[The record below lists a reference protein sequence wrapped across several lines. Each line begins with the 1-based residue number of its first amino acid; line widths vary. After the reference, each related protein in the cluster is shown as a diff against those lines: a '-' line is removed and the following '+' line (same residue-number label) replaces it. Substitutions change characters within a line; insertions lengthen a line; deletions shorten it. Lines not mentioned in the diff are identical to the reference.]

1 MPEKE
6 QKQPVK
12 EGEAPNPGK
21 MIVGLTFILLIIAGL
36 AGWFRAPVQELDFF
50 GNKFTLNQL
59 GVGVIVW
66 LAFALFVFAEDVKTL
81 FKESVRLYPPTD
93 AMNKKNIYRMMREH
107 EEIYGFPIVMRTPD
121 GKFGDVYADPPH
133 GRQGVEPHGLEYS
146 FYQWSPV
153 TRKYSDRV
161 VKGFR
166 IATQKVNTT
175 FANNNAIETKTR
187 HRTGMPKQVIL
198 PAELAFNKNIY
209 GKQTEREFKSIAHLP
224 KEKQEEAI
232 EVLKSEEEFYEN
244 E

>member
-81 FKESVRLYPPTD
+81 FKESVRLYPPTHP
-93 AMNKKNIYRMMREH
+93 MNKKN
-107 EEIYGFPIVMRTPD
+107 T
-121 GKFGDVYADPPH
+121 
-133 GRQGVEPHGLEYS
+133 
-146 FYQWSPV
+146 
-153 TRKYSDRV
+153 
-161 VKGFR
+161 
-166 IATQKVNTT
+166 
-175 FANNNAIETKTR
+175 
-187 HRTGMPKQVIL
+187 
-198 PAELAFNKNIY
+198 
-209 GKQTEREFKSIAHLP
+209 
-224 KEKQEEAI
+224 
-232 EVLKSEEEFYEN
+232 
-244 E
+244 